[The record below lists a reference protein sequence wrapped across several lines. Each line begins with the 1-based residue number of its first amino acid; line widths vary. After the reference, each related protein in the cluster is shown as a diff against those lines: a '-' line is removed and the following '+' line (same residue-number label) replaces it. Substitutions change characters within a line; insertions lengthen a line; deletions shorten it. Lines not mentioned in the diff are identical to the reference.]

1 VYDNKLQYW
10 KSLKVKSLRGKMG
23 EEGYLTKLRL
33 ETVRHEG
40 LQILEMEVEKVT
52 HALEN
57 EKFS

>member
-1 VYDNKLQYW
+1 
-10 KSLKVKSLRGKMG
+10 MG

-57 EKFS
+57 EKSS